1 MEKISVIIPTY
12 NRSGKL
18 RGSVESVL
26 RQTYTDFELLIVD
39 DGSQDDTRE
48 VVKAMAI
55 EDDRIRYIRQEINQG
70 ASAARNE

>member
-70 ASAARNE
+70 ASAARN

>member
-55 EDDRIRYIRQEINQG
+55 EDDRIRYIRQEINQIG
-70 ASAARNE
+70 RAHV